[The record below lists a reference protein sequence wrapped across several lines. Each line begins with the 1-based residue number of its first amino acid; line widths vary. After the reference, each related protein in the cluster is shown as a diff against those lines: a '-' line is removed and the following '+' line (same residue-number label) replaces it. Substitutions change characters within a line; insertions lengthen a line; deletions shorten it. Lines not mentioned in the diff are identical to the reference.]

1 MRTANSR
8 WGPRLENTLF
18 EQHIILPSPS
28 MTCVA
33 EDYREST
40 EHSRNSNILIAS
52 MHFVCILVEILFQE
66 VDCGLHFRWKL
77 SCPQNWC
84 FNGSFSNKM
93 NHGTASVYINI
104 WNFSY
109 FYLIYFG
116 GTIITWRE
124 FLKVSLD
131 TRIYTEY
138 KIYGLLETFGENL
151 RNLLRKWE
159 IILALVFMGN
169 FILFEVYSKNMKYFK
184 FDYFH
189 SE

>member
-1 MRTANSR
+1 
-8 WGPRLENTLF
+8 
-18 EQHIILPSPS
+18 
-28 MTCVA
+28 
-33 EDYREST
+33 
-40 EHSRNSNILIAS
+40 
-52 MHFVCILVEILFQE
+52 
-66 VDCGLHFRWKL
+66 
-77 SCPQNWC
+77 
-84 FNGSFSNKM
+84 M